1 SPGCTATDYDGLPV
15 SGAVV
20 LVDRGKCPVSEKLTA
35 ATARGAVAMVVA
47 DNVEEKEM
55 AATLGEKT
63 DVLIPVVG
71 VGKAH
76 GATLRDRGGQV
87 TVQVNARV
95 EDVTARSVIAQTRT
109 GSTGDVVMAGAHLDS
124 VPEGPGINDN
134 GSGVAA
140 VLETALQLGPSPSV
154 RNAVR
159 FGFWGAEERGLV
171 GSERYIES

>member
-1 SPGCTATDYDGLPV
+1 MPAPIDDSPGCTATDYDGLPV

-20 LVDRGKCPVSEKLTA
+20 LVDRGKCPFSEKLTA

-71 VGKAH
+71 VGKAD

-87 TVQVNARV
+87 TVQVNATCRGCHRAQRDRADADRV
-95 EDVTARSVIAQTRT
+95 HR
-109 GSTGDVVMAGAHLDS
+109 
-124 VPEGPGINDN
+124 
-134 GSGVAA
+134 
-140 VLETALQLGPSPSV
+140 
-154 RNAVR
+154 
-159 FGFWGAEERGLV
+159 
-171 GSERYIES
+171 